1 MAANAK
7 LSAQPRE
14 DVGKGVARK
23 LRAQGRVPAVIY
35 GHGEE
40 TRKLTLDAHDLSRLF
55 ARVHVENTIIEL
67 SIEGENAGVKALVR
81 EVQKHAWRDDILHVD
96 FYQIHAGE
104 HVNVEI
110 PIRLRGNAPGVKI
123 GGIMQQTLND
133 LEIRCLP
140 DQIPEVIYA
149 DVSAL
154 DIGDGIHVS
163 DLDLP
168 EGVEPLVD
176 LDRTVCTVV
185 PPTVSPTSE
194 DEEAA
199 EEEPASEEPEV
210 IGRGH
215 EDEEEE

>member
-1 MAANAK
+1 
-7 LSAQPRE
+7 
-14 DVGKGVARK
+14 VGKGVARK

-40 TRKLTLDAHDLSRLF
+40 TRKLTIDAHDLSRLF

-67 SIEGENAGVKALVR
+67 TIEGEKAGVKALIR
-81 EVQKHAWRDDILHVD
+81 EVQKHAFRDDIVHVD

-104 HVNVEI
+104 RVNVEI

-149 DVSAL
+149 DVSSL
-154 DIGDGIHVS
+154 DIGEGIHVR

-185 PPTVSPTSE
+185 PPTVSAAAE
-194 DEEAA
+194 GEEADEA
-199 EEEPASEEPEV
+199 PATGEPEV

-215 EDEEEE
+215 EDGDEE